1 MSIEESSMSMLDI
14 LMASQQTHDEAKK
27 KAASETSTQT
37 NYFRMDKDGK
47 YLLRVLPLVP
57 VIDADGKPV
66 LPMERTGYEYPIRE
80 QLLKIDTGK
89 VDSKGKDVFAYVNVI
104 HTALVFN
111 NLTADPID
119 KYVQLVNQLH
129 SDDTKLCKTLAGSS
143 YNNGIRYDYKH
154 SMYVLNLEDLSKGIQ
169 VMQISHPQYKELEA
183 VKLDLWSKLSSKAKG
198 KQVFC
203 PLSSIQDAYT
213 LEVTRGTEGGKT
225 TYRYSIDVIGDTQP
239 LDQKTVQ
246 ALFDA
251 PRLPELQYRYTRR
264 MLEGTIVFLKQMD
277 ARHGI
282 NIMAEQEMIDCLDQV
297 KMNLPADDQSHFSID
312 VNSDDEAANQSDTFE
327 QIYAQWLKMEADGVD
342 DRSDEGNE
350 FRTRL
355 RTFVDDN
362 DIDIHIKRQMT
373 NGEAVQAIA
382 DILGFDS
389 DANAPAAQADDDDD
403 PRNSRNDDTNEPA
416 VRVRPTHPR
425 TR

>member
-1 MSIEESSMSMLDI
+1 
-14 LMASQQTHDEAKK
+14 
-27 KAASETSTQT
+27 
-37 NYFRMDKDGK
+37 
-47 YLLRVLPLVP
+47 
-57 VIDADGKPV
+57 
-66 LPMERTGYEYPIRE
+66 
-80 QLLKIDTGK
+80 
-89 VDSKGKDVFAYVNVI
+89 
-104 HTALVFN
+104 
-111 NLTADPID
+111 
-119 KYVQLVNQLH
+119 
-129 SDDTKLCKTLAGSS
+129 
-143 YNNGIRYDYKH
+143 
-154 SMYVLNLEDLSKGIQ
+154 
-169 VMQISHPQYKELEA
+169 
-183 VKLDLWSKLSSKAKG
+183 
-198 KQVFC
+198 
-203 PLSSIQDAYT
+203 
-213 LEVTRGTEGGKT
+213 
-225 TYRYSIDVIGDTQP
+225 
-239 LDQKTVQ
+239 
-246 ALFDA
+246 
-251 PRLPELQYRYTRR
+251 